1 MNVFRLP
8 LLLVALAGLAGCA
21 SIQTAINAGKV
32 LADATIPAN
41 VALVAANSFDAV
53 ELTAANILV
62 ACTPSSTHVVPAVC
76 TAQRSNIKTMN
87 ASILAG
93 RPIRNAIE
101 PTPGQALPVSQ
112 TAYNKLQAVIATLTA
127 AVSAFNAANTG
138 A

>member
-1 MNVFRLP
+1 MKLYRLP

-41 VALVAANSFDAV
+41 VALVAANSFDAA

-62 ACTPSSTHVVPAVC
+62 ACTPSPSHIVPAVC
-76 TAQRSNIKTMN
+76 ATQRSNIKTMN

-93 RPIRNAIE
+93 RPIRNSIE

-112 TAYNKLQAVIATLTA
+112 TAYNKLQAVIATLIA